1 MFRSCKTSS
10 RQAGEQADKPPA
22 APATAYEKTLA
33 RAFRLLAAKPR
44 SVAQLRERLLEKAAA
59 EAVEPVIARLL
70 ELGYLNDE
78 KFAAS
83 FAHSRLT
90 VKPLGRTRLRQDLQ
104 RKKLDKQT
112 VEQTLAAA
120 YEEQNEES
128 LIDRTLEKRLRLK
141 GAPTSRAESKK
152 LFDYLLRRGF
162 GYDIVSRKV
171 RALGNKTNFD
181 EESAE

>member
-1 MFRSCKTSS
+1 MFRQRKTSS
-10 RQAGEQADKPPA
+10 EPA
-22 APATAYEKTLA
+22 NLAAATAGTPYEKTLA

-70 ELGYLNDE
+70 DLGYLNDE

-104 RKKLDKQT
+104 RKKLDQQT
-112 VEQTLAAA
+112 VEQALATA
-120 YEEQNEES
+120 YEEQSEES
-128 LIDRTLEKRLRLK
+128 LIERTLEKRLRLK
-141 GAPTSRAESKK
+141 GVPSSRAESKK

-162 GYDIVSRKV
+162 SYDIVARKV
-171 RALGNKTNFD
+171 RALGNKANFD